1 MDKDWC
7 GAAAVLASAKDRY
20 EHGKHFAVSSCSFT
34 SLVPI
39 LSLEFSRIL
48 CVLPQCVSLGTNNQM
63 RASGR
68 EWVLA
73 NTNISGYYRVNYD
86 LDNWDRLLTLL
97 DNNHRVSHK
106 CFRREWDW
114 CCFFYCLCWYSL
126 LEQLFTAAWVFIRH
140 TLQVLPVINRA
151 QIIDD
156 TFNLARYARQ
166 LRNMM

>member
-20 EHGKHFAVSSCSFT
+20 EHGKHFAISSCSFT

-39 LSLEFSRIL
+39 LSLEFSRTL

-63 RASGR
+63 RASRR

-73 NTNISGYYRVNYD
+73 NTNVSGYYRVNYD

-106 CFRREWDW
+106 CFQRERD
-114 CCFFYCLCWYSL
+114 
-126 LEQLFTAAWVFIRH
+126 
-140 TLQVLPVINRA
+140 
-151 QIIDD
+151 
-156 TFNLARYARQ
+156 
-166 LRNMM
+166 

>member
-1 MDKDWC
+1 MTLTPSVSDKQCGPGRRWCHSALQGKTFNANLFVFVQLHLVCSHEMDKDWC

-20 EHGKHFAVSSCSFT
+20 EHGKHFAVSRSSFT

-39 LSLEFSRIL
+39 LSLEFSRTL

-106 CFRREWDW
+106 CFQRERDW
-114 CCFFYCLCWYSL
+114 CCFFL
-126 LEQLFTAAWVFIRH
+126 LSMLI
-140 TLQVLPVINRA
+140 
-151 QIIDD
+151 
-156 TFNLARYARQ
+156 
-166 LRNMM
+166 